1 MTVSDDT
8 RSPVGAPTS
17 DLPPGLLARCEGCG
31 LVYEV
36 DLLAGSDDPEADCDD
51 CGSPVYVIPAGSG
64 DEAVYLAGF
73 GSGWDAC
80 AAFVASAAT
89 GRQLAELTEVGTEW
103 AVRLAG
109 GEG

>member
-1 MTVSDDT
+1 M
-8 RSPVGAPTS
+8 GAPTS

-36 DLLAGSDDPEADCDD
+36 DLLDGSGAIVVDCDD

-73 GSGWDAC
+73 GAGWDAC
-80 AAFVASAAT
+80 AALVRSAAT
-89 GRQLAELTEVGTEW
+89 GRQVAELTDGVEW
-103 AVRLAG
+103 AVRLAE
-109 GEG
+109 GED

>member
-1 MTVSDDT
+1 
-8 RSPVGAPTS
+8 
-17 DLPPGLLARCEGCG
+17 

-36 DLLAGSDDPEADCDD
+36 DLLGESAGAELVDCGE
-51 CGSPVYVIPAGSG
+51 CGSPVYVLPAG

-73 GSGWDAC
+73 GAGWDAC
-80 AAFVASAAT
+80 AAFVQGAVTGDEVAGLTDSA
-89 GRQLAELTEVGTEW
+89 EW